1 MPAGWPTGEH
11 NARVTIEDD
20 ISLPLLV
27 PWRTGP
33 AIAGRAGLRAEIG
46 AKP

>member
-1 MPAGWPTGEH
+1 MPAGWPAGEH

-27 PWRTGP
+27 LWPTGVP
-33 AIAGRAGLRAEIG
+33 LPVVQRLRAGIST
-46 AKP
+46 KS